1 MLEVAVGI
9 QTKAF
14 LHFLDM
20 ALGSVHE
27 AEYCSLLSKDVD
39 YINEEIFKDLSERI
53 KYGKK
58 QNLSILLNQLESNAN
73 AFSISANE
81 TIHIRS

>member
-1 MLEVAVGI
+1 
-9 QTKAF
+9 
-14 LHFLDM
+14 M